1 MKIIAGLFAFIGVFV
16 LITAL
21 ALLMAWPLMLLIN
34 YVFSTA
40 LLTFLFG
47 AAKIS
52 FWKTVALNIVTGG
65 LFKSASTSSR
75 K

>member
-1 MKIIAGLFAFIGVFV
+1 MKIIAYIVGGLGVLALIVGLALLFAF
-16 LITAL
+16 
-21 ALLMAWPLMLLIN
+21 PLMWLIN

-52 FWKTVALNIVTGG
+52 FWKTVALSIVTGS
-65 LFKSASTSSR
+65 LFKSASTSSS

>member
-1 MKIIAGLFAFIGVFV
+1 MKIIAGLVAVVGVFV
-16 LITAL
+16 LIVAL

-52 FWKTVALNIVTGG
+52 FWKTVALSIVTGS
-65 LFKSASTSSR
+65 LFKSASTSSS

>member
-1 MKIIAGLFAFIGVFV
+1 MKILAYFIGGLGVIAFIV
-16 LITAL
+16 AL
-21 ALLMAWPLMLLIN
+21 ALLMAWPLMVLIN

-52 FWKTVALNIVTGG
+52 FWKTVALSIVTGS
-65 LFKSASTSSR
+65 LFKSASTSSS

>member
-52 FWKTVALNIVTGG
+52 FWKTVALSIVTGS
-65 LFKSASTSSR
+65 LFKGSSYSSS